1 MALQWKPLLRQDG
14 DLLGKVD
21 GEDVGDIKSGS
32 QAGTAAKDIT
42 DDVFDNNIL
51 KEDNAAASLKNSAIT
66 LTAAD
71 GIVTLNNAGTGSFN
85 SSSIG
90 LGNVLN
96 QAQTSTFRQ
105 AAVPTALAAGDIW
118 YDTDDENK
126 SYYATAAGD
135 NEVKTGEWEVITLS
149 ATGIGLGDVLDQPQT
164 STFRQD
170 DCPTALA
177 AGDVWYDTNDEMK
190 SYRAT
195 TAGDAEVAS
204 GKWEAISITKT
215 GIGLGEVLDQPQ
227 TSTFRQDDVPTALA
241 AGDIWYD
248 TDDENKSY
256 CATAAGDNEAKT
268 GEWEVITLSKEGI
281 GLGGVLDQPQTS
293 TFRQDDC
300 PTALAAGDI
309 WYDTNDENNCYTAT
323 AAGDDAV
330 GTGEWEK
337 VTLTKTGIGLGE
349 VLDQP
354 QTSTFRQDT
363 CPTALAEGDIWYD
376 TSDENKSYTSSSAGD
391 DAVESGEWE
400 AITLTKT
407 GIGLGEVL
415 DQAQTSTFR
424 QDDCPTALA
433 AGDIWYDTNDENKSY
448 RATAA
453 GDDAV
458 TSGEW
463 EAISIS
469 KGGVGLG
476 DVLDQPQTSTFR
488 QDDVPTAL
496 AAGDIWFDTDNENKS
511 YCATAAGDDAVE
523 SGKWEAITLTKTG
536 IGLGDVLDQ
545 AQTSTFRQDACP
557 TALAAGD
564 IWYDTNDE
572 NKSYRATAAGDDA
585 VESGEWEAISISKSG
600 IGLGDVLDQAQ
611 TSTFRQD
618 DVPTALAAGDI
629 WIDTDDNNKSYTA
642 TTAGDNE
649 AKAGEWEAITLTKTG
664 IGLGDVLDQ
673 AQTSTFRQDACP
685 VALAAGDIWYD
696 TDDENKSYRA
706 TTAGDDAVTSG
717 EWEAISISK
726 SGIGLGNVIDQ
737 EITVAAGKLKFGATA
752 QTLDA
757 DKIGGSTLAETKA
770 AAVTTATSNIIGDA
784 PDALNTL
791 NELAAALGDDASYA
805 STVTTALGAR
815 QMGHVGMTAADTPA
829 ATSYSVGR
837 TGTFGGVMYMV
848 VDE

>member
-32 QAGTAAKDIT
+32 QAGTTAKGVTDAA
-42 DDVFDNNIL
+42 FDNNVL
-51 KEDNAAASLKNSAIT
+51 KEDNAASTLKNSAIT

-71 GIVTLNNAGTGSFN
+71 GTVTLNNAGSGSFD

-96 QAQTSTFRQ
+96 HAQISTFRQ

-118 YDTDDENK
+118 YDTDNNNK

-135 NEVKTGEWEVITLS
+135 DAIEAGKWEAISINKDGIGLGDVLDQAQTSTFRQDDVPTALAAGDVWYDTDDGNKS
-149 ATGIGLGDVLDQPQT
+149 YRATAAGDDAVESGKWEAISISKDGIGLGDVLDQPQT

-170 DCPTALA
+170 A
-177 AGDVWYDTNDEMK
+177 
-190 SYRAT
+190 
-195 TAGDAEVAS
+195 
-204 GKWEAISITKT
+204 
-215 GIGLGEVLDQPQ
+215 
-227 TSTFRQDDVPTALA
+227 VPTALA

-256 CATAAGDNEAKT
+256 CATAAGD
-268 GEWEVITLSKEGI
+268 
-281 GLGGVLDQPQTS
+281 
-293 TFRQDDC
+293 
-300 PTALAAGDI
+300 
-309 WYDTNDENNCYTAT
+309 
-323 AAGDDAV
+323 
-330 GTGEWEK
+330 
-337 VTLTKTGIGLGE
+337 
-349 VLDQP
+349 
-354 QTSTFRQDT
+354 
-363 CPTALAEGDIWYD
+363 
-376 TSDENKSYTSSSAGD
+376 
-391 DAVESGEWE
+391 DAVEAGEWE

-407 GIGLGEVL
+407 GIGLGDVL

-557 TALAAGD
+557 
-564 IWYDTNDE
+564 
-572 NKSYRATAAGDDA
+572 
-585 VESGEWEAISISKSG
+585 
-600 IGLGDVLDQAQ
+600 
-611 TSTFRQD
+611 
-618 DVPTALAAGDI
+618 
-629 WIDTDDNNKSYTA
+629 
-642 TTAGDNE
+642 
-649 AKAGEWEAITLTKTG
+649 
-664 IGLGDVLDQ
+664 
-673 AQTSTFRQDACP
+673 

-696 TDDENKSYRA
+696 TDDENKSYCA
-706 TTAGDDAVTSG
+706 TAAGDDAVTSG

-726 SGIGLGNVIDQ
+726 TGIGLGNVVDQ
-737 EITVAAGKLKFGATA
+737 EITVAGGKLKFGATA

-770 AAVTTATSNIIGDA
+770 AAVSTATSNIIGDA

-805 STVTTALGAR
+805 STMTTALGNR
-815 QMGHVGMTAADTPA
+815 QSKHVEMTSATAPA
-829 ATSYSVGR
+829 ATSYSAGR
-837 TGTFGGVMYMV
+837 TGTFSGTLYMV

>member
-14 DLLGKVD
+14 DLKGKVD

-32 QAGTAAKDIT
+32 QAGTTAKGVTDAA
-42 DDVFDNNIL
+42 FDNNVL
-51 KEDNAAASLKNSAIT
+51 KEDNAASTLKNSAIT

-71 GIVTLNNAGTGSFN
+71 GTVTLNNAGSGSFD

-96 QAQTSTFRQ
+96 HAQISTFRQ

-118 YDTDDENK
+118 YDTDNNNK

-135 NEVKTGEWEVITLS
+135 DAIEAGKWEAISINKDGIGLGDVLDQAQTSTFRQDDVPTALAAGDVWYDTDDGNKS
-149 ATGIGLGDVLDQPQT
+149 YRATAAGDDAVESGKWEAISISKDGIGLGDVLDQPQT

-170 DCPTALA
+170 A
-177 AGDVWYDTNDEMK
+177 
-190 SYRAT
+190 
-195 TAGDAEVAS
+195 
-204 GKWEAISITKT
+204 
-215 GIGLGEVLDQPQ
+215 
-227 TSTFRQDDVPTALA
+227 VPTALA

-256 CATAAGDNEAKT
+256 CATAAGD
-268 GEWEVITLSKEGI
+268 
-281 GLGGVLDQPQTS
+281 
-293 TFRQDDC
+293 
-300 PTALAAGDI
+300 
-309 WYDTNDENNCYTAT
+309 
-323 AAGDDAV
+323 
-330 GTGEWEK
+330 
-337 VTLTKTGIGLGE
+337 
-349 VLDQP
+349 
-354 QTSTFRQDT
+354 
-363 CPTALAEGDIWYD
+363 
-376 TSDENKSYTSSSAGD
+376 
-391 DAVESGEWE
+391 DAVEAGEWE

-407 GIGLGEVL
+407 GIGLGDVL

-557 TALAAGD
+557 
-564 IWYDTNDE
+564 
-572 NKSYRATAAGDDA
+572 
-585 VESGEWEAISISKSG
+585 
-600 IGLGDVLDQAQ
+600 
-611 TSTFRQD
+611 
-618 DVPTALAAGDI
+618 
-629 WIDTDDNNKSYTA
+629 
-642 TTAGDNE
+642 
-649 AKAGEWEAITLTKTG
+649 
-664 IGLGDVLDQ
+664 
-673 AQTSTFRQDACP
+673 

-696 TDDENKSYRA
+696 TDDENKSYCA
-706 TTAGDDAVTSG
+706 TAAGDDAVTSG

-726 SGIGLGNVIDQ
+726 TGIGLGNVVDQ
-737 EITVAAGKLKFGATA
+737 EITVAGGKLKFGATA

-770 AAVTTATSNIIGDA
+770 AAVSTATSNIIGDA

-805 STVTTALGAR
+805 STMTTALGAR
-815 QMGHVGMTAADTPA
+815 QLSHVTMTSATAPA
-829 ATSYSVGR
+829 ATSYSAGR
-837 TGTFGGVMYMV
+837 TGTFGGTMYMV